1 MNYNKKRQG
10 KSLYKDKEVN
20 PERRDSIWITFQE
33 RLCDGSKKKSQ
44 HLKNLSI
51 LTISSEHNVFNIKIS
66 SKKSFGNHMK
76 IKQFILLET
85 MEHSCTYLQ

>member
-33 RLCDGSKKKSQ
+33 RLCDGSKKK
-44 HLKNLSI
+44 
-51 LTISSEHNVFNIKIS
+51 KIS
-66 SKKSFGNHMK
+66 ALKKFEY
-76 IKQFILLET
+76 ID
-85 MEHSCTYLQ
+85 YLF